1 MNMRKTKKY
10 ITVQEAAT
18 MLNLSSNTIRRL
30 LMKEE
35 FEGKRFGRQIRI
47 SRSSFDEYIKKCGI

>member
-1 MNMRKTKKY
+1 MKKQKKY

-18 MLNLSSNTIRRL
+18 TLNLSSNTIRRL
-30 LMKEE
+30 LAKEE

-47 SRSSFDEYIKKCGI
+47 NKSSFEEYIRKCGI

>member
-1 MNMRKTKKY
+1 MKKQKKY

-30 LMKEE
+30 LAKED

-47 SRSSFDEYIKKCGI
+47 NRSSFQEYIKRSGI